1 MKTTK
6 NLNTPDACAFYSFTG
21 VWTTTWSQFTRHGLF
36 TNSGMASQQASPE
49 SMRYI
54 AERLGIPL
62 QPFSLVV
69 CTSTSY
75 AIIYAE
81 SIVKPIY
88 FGGWVQ
94 KYRIDEL

>member
-1 MKTTK
+1 M
-6 NLNTPDACAFYSFTG
+6 
-21 VWTTTWSQFTRHGLF
+21 
-36 TNSGMASQQASPE
+36 NSGMASLQASPE

-62 QPFSLVV
+62 QLFSLVV

-94 KYRIDEL
+94 KYRIDELIMLKAYNAKSILHDKIIQKKCKQ

>member
-1 MKTTK
+1 
-6 NLNTPDACAFYSFTG
+6 
-21 VWTTTWSQFTRHGLF
+21 
-36 TNSGMASQQASPE
+36 MASQQASPE

-94 KYRIDEL
+94 KDRIDEILLQRIIMLKVFFMTEIIKKNVNNNSYCIVPLVESLV